1 MMKNILLK
9 IKNLKKN
16 YHTPKEEIEAIEDF
30 SFDLCKNEFVAIVG
44 PSGCGK
50 STILSILSGIE
61 NMSSGNIKNLNNS
74 SIGYMLQSDNL
85 FEWRTILENCLLG
98 LEINGKL
105 NEENK
110 KYVLSLLET
119 YGLKNFINSY
129 PNNLSGG
136 MRQRVSLI
144 RTLATRPDILLMDE
158 PFSALDYQTRLA
170 VSDDV
175 FNIIKKE
182 KKSVIMVTHDI
193 AEAISMADKVIVLS
207 KRPTKIKKIFDINL
221 SNKSNPINNRKSKE
235 FSYYYDLIW
244 KEIDFHV

>member
-1 MMKNILLK
+1 MMKNIILK

-30 SFDLCKNEFVAIVG
+30 SFDLYENEFVAIVG

-61 NMSSGNIKNLNNS
+61 NMSSGDIKNLNNS

-119 YGLKNFINSY
+119 YGLKDFINSY
-129 PNNLSGG
+129 PSNLSGG
-136 MRQRVSLI
+136 MRQRVG
-144 RTLATRPDILLMDE
+144 
-158 PFSALDYQTRLA
+158 
-170 VSDDV
+170 
-175 FNIIKKE
+175 
-182 KKSVIMVTHDI
+182 
-193 AEAISMADKVIVLS
+193 
-207 KRPTKIKKIFDINL
+207 
-221 SNKSNPINNRKSKE
+221 
-235 FSYYYDLIW
+235 
-244 KEIDFHV
+244 

>member
-1 MMKNILLK
+1 M
-9 IKNLKKN
+9 KKN

-136 MRQRVSLI
+136 MRQRVVCI
-144 RTLATRPDILLMDE
+144 
-158 PFSALDYQTRLA
+158 
-170 VSDDV
+170 
-175 FNIIKKE
+175 
-182 KKSVIMVTHDI
+182 
-193 AEAISMADKVIVLS
+193 
-207 KRPTKIKKIFDINL
+207 
-221 SNKSNPINNRKSKE
+221 
-235 FSYYYDLIW
+235 
-244 KEIDFHV
+244 